1 MMEKP
6 TSSSASTALHFS
18 AQVWMQAIA
27 RSLYQVGYGLMQFY
41 VPIVFVN
48 QMGLS
53 AASVGLATGLGSLS
67 GVVGHFLGG
76 TLADDPRVG
85 RKKTLLRSA
94 GLSILAAIVL
104 ALVQGLPLLVLAN
117 LLMGISLGFY
127 WTAADAAVMDATDSA
142 DRHQAFAILG
152 LAESLGVGVGV
163 LGGGV
168 LLAWVAE
175 ARSLFLLVSLIFLV
189 FLVLVQTMMQGTIDA
204 SADAA
209 PTADSP
215 QQGWRV
221 ALNDGRLRT
230 FVLANVLFTTYI
242 AVVNTTLPLYLTN
255 FAAIGAVS
263 SSSAASVATLFT
275 GCYVGIGAVAQVPIV
290 QVLGSFPRVRV
301 LMMSMLLWGGGFF
314 LVWAISVHSMST
326 IAALGVLSIATA
338 VYKPFAAAIVAEL
351 APPTLRGSYI
361 ALSSQCWAIGY
372 FVGPLLGGWA
382 LDQSAA
388 IAQYSWLG
396 AALSTLAGLATLM
409 VLDRALPPVTI
420 DR

>member
-1 MMEKP
+1 MEKP
-6 TSSSASTALHFS
+6 TSSSASTALRFS

-76 TLADDPRVG
+76 ALADDPRVG
-85 RKKTLLRSA
+85 RKKTLLFSA
-94 GLSILAAIVL
+94 GLSMLAAIVL

-189 FLVLVQTMMQGTIDA
+189 FLVLVQTMMQGAID
-204 SADAA
+204 SGADAETPA
-209 PTADSP
+209 ADPP

-221 ALNDGRLRT
+221 ALNDRRLRT

-255 FAAIGAVS
+255 FAAIGAFSGS
-263 SSSAASVATLFT
+263 STASVATLFT
-275 GCYVGIGAVAQVPIV
+275 GCYVGIGAIAQVPIV
-290 QVLGSFPRVRV
+290 QVLGSFPRVHV

-372 FVGPLLGGWA
+372 
-382 LDQSAA
+382 
-388 IAQYSWLG
+388 
-396 AALSTLAGLATLM
+396 
-409 VLDRALPPVTI
+409 
-420 DR
+420 